1 MGVKRTLQGWGTL
14 LSFLANVFTI
24 LSTVT
29 SYWIRHAK
37 GHGGLWQECTQGLCS
52 STPCQPTILMA
63 GLCMVLSGSFGVV
76 ATVMGLRLLCRAEE
90 SLRGQLT
97 SVLLFVS
104 GLLLLMALIS
114 YTVGSSSKDDAFFSW
129 SYFIGWLALPFSVLA
144 GGCFLLAD
152 LILQSS
158 VAISSFPVCL

>member
-104 GLLLLMALIS
+104 G
-114 YTVGSSSKDDAFFSW
+114 
-129 SYFIGWLALPFSVLA
+129 WLALPFSVLA